1 MGGLTHLYPL
11 SSPGYRPLNM
21 TGKAGRQSEG
31 LGGNGR
37 GDILCSIP
45 NTFLDL
51 LSFPVLQQPHKVD
64 KTDLILS
71 VL

>member
-1 MGGLTHLYPL
+1 
-11 SSPGYRPLNM
+11 M

-51 LSFPVLQQPHKVD
+51 LSYPVLQQPHKVD